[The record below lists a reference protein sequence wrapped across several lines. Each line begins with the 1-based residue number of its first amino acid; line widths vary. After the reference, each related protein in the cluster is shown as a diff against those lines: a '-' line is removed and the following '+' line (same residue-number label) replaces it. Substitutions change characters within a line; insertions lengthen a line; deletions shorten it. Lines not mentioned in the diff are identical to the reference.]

1 MDRLY
6 ALLSVLVLTV
16 LIAGAFYWSQRE
28 PTEAIHTAAPAA
40 PAPALEKP
48 QSAAPPAEPA
58 IQHPIEAPQ
67 SDAALP
73 ASVDADSYIKSAL
86 IDLLGKKGVASFL
99 RVDDFVR
106 RAVATV
112 DNLARPHASSRLW
125 PVNQTPGR
133 FAVVGRGNDIVVNSD
148 NALRYA
154 PFVVFVESVD
164 TGRAVALYTRLYPL
178 FQKAYEQLG
187 YRGQY
192 FNDRLVSVIDQLL
205 ETPDSAGPLKVEL
218 TKVKGSVTP
227 LQPWV
232 RYRLSD
238 PALEGLSAGQKILL
252 RTGPV
257 NERRLKAKLLDIR
270 RHLVR
275 EKPSG

>member
-1 MDRLY
+1 
-6 ALLSVLVLTV
+6 LTA

-28 PTEAIHTAAPAA
+28 PTEAIQSTAPAA
-40 PAPALEKP
+40 PAPALEQP

-73 ASVDADSYIKSAL
+73 ASIDADSYIKSAL

-99 RVDDFVR
+99 RVDNFVR

-112 DNLARPHASSRLW
+112 DNLARPHAASMLW

-133 FAVVGRGNDIVVNSD
+133 FAVVASGNDIVVNSD
-148 NALRYA
+148 NALRYT
-154 PFVVFVESVD
+154 PFVVFVESFD
-164 TGRAVALYTRLYPL
+164 TGRAVALYRRLYPL
-178 FQKAYEQLG
+178 FQQAYEQLG

-218 TKVKGSVTP
+218 TKVTGSVTP

-238 PALEGLSAGQKILL
+238 PALESLSAGQKMLL

-270 RHLVR
+270 RQLVR
-275 EKPSG
+275 GKASG